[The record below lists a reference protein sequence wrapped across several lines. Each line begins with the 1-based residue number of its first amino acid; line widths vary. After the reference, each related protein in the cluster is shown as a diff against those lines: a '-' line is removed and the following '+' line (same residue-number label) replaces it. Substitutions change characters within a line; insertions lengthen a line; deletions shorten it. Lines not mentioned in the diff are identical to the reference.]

1 MTEVN
6 GPAFSP
12 ARVRGEWTPGGLMKK
27 RNASGKP
34 LGQSATILDVA
45 RHAGVSTATVSRVV
59 AAPERVSE
67 ATRRRVLKAI
77 ADIGYTPNVSA
88 RNLRAKSTK
97 MVLALVPGMSNS
109 FFSPI
114 LNAVEDV
121 LSEAGY
127 GLIIGDTRN
136 SSQRE
141 THYARLI
148 RAGQVDGV
156 ILLTGHLPRDENK
169 ASIEG
174 IVPISLICIEIPG
187 ARFPTFD
194 IANRQAAR
202 QMVEFLL
209 SMGHKRIG
217 HITGPVKQNPESRER
232 LNGYQE
238 ALSAAGIPLDESLVW
253 DGDFFATSGYAAA
266 RRFFATQDRPT
277 AVFAGNDEMAMSF
290 IKGLTDNGVSV
301 PGDVSVTGF
310 DDISGL
316 ELFIPA
322 LTTMRQPRAEMG
334 RRAALDLLERLSAN
348 SEAPPPRHERLDCA
362 LIVRDSVRRIGTAP
376 APAKTR
382 GRRTGNSLVDRS
394 DVPA

>member
-1 MTEVN
+1 MQ
-6 GPAFSP
+6 
-12 ARVRGEWTPGGLMKK
+12 K
-27 RNASGKP
+27 RNASRKP
-34 LGQSATILDVA
+34 FGQNATILDVA
-45 RHAGVSTATVSRVV
+45 RRAGVSTATVSRVV
-59 AAPERVSE
+59 ASPDRVAE
-67 ATRRRVLKAI
+67 ATRLRVLKAI
-77 ADIGYTPNVSA
+77 SDIGYTPNVSA

-127 GLIIGDTRN
+127 GLIIGDTRH
-136 SSQRE
+136 SAQRE

-156 ILLTGHLPRDENK
+156 ILLTGHLPRDEKK
-169 ASIEG
+169 AGIEG

-187 ARFPTFD
+187 SRFPLFD
-194 IANRQAAR
+194 VDNRRAAR

-209 SMGHKRIG
+209 AMGHRRIA
-217 HITGPVKQNPESRER
+217 HITGPMKINPESRER
-232 LNGYQE
+232 LKGYQD
-238 ALSAAGIPLDESLVW
+238 ALAAAGISLDEALIW
-253 DGDFFATSGYAAA
+253 DGDFFAASGYAAA
-266 RRFFATQDRPT
+266 HRYFAAQDRPT

-334 RRAALDLLERLSAN
+334 RRAAVDLLERLGADGN
-348 SEAPPPRHERLDCA
+348 VPPPLHERLDCA
-362 LIVRDSVRRIGTAP
+362 LIVRDSVRRVGP
-376 APAKTR
+376 PVPLAKPKA
-382 GRRTGNSLVDRS
+382 RRAGQPLVDRS